1 MYTHIYSYGCCC
13 VTVHVYVQ
21 MSTYMYYTKCDMYVQ
36 KSHMYLQIDMIYI
49 HIYIYAF
56 KLQFKESI
64 SLIYILMSLQPCHME
79 FFHKTFFL
87 LRGGRAKNSLKL
99 DVFFKMFYHLN
110 VVFLEHFFD
119 SRTSNL
125 LPLDL
130 LSKSFWPQKTHVKV
144 KCSTEKIS
152 VETHPHLNPQWKP
165 DPSIWNS

>member
-1 MYTHIYSYGCCC
+1 MSIHRYGCCVCVCVCVSVCEC

-36 KSHMYLQIDMIYI
+36 KSHVYLQINIHTYVYI
-49 HIYIYAF
+49 NTTYAC

-64 SLIYILMSLQPCHME
+64 SLICILMYLQPCHME

-87 LRGGRAKNSLKL
+87 LRGGRTKKSLKL

-110 VVFLEHFFD
+110 VVFSEHVFD

-130 LSKSFWPQKTHVKV
+130 LSKRFWTLKTHVKV

-152 VETHPHLNPQWKP
+152 VDQWRLTH
-165 DPSIWNS
+165 I